1 MGYDGGTIA
10 LPRVADR
17 RSQSVAMHLDGT
29 SGPRG
34 TATRRVAVTSRRAFF
49 RMAAGALAAPYI
61 PPLIALSCTPHPNNP
76 VSPPHALSEEAL
88 EDMIVEMHNATDA
101 RGLFIRQTVGLCT
114 VIAPLQVAVNGAY
127 ASLIRDRDVWIIDA
141 EGLS

>member
-1 MGYDGGTIA
+1 
-10 LPRVADR
+10 
-17 RSQSVAMHLDGT
+17 
-29 SGPRG
+29 
-34 TATRRVAVTSRRAFF
+34 VTSRRAFF

-61 PPLIALSCTPHPNNP
+61 PPLIASDGVALSCTPHPNNP
-76 VSPPHALSEEAL
+76 VSPPHALSEQAL
-88 EDMIVEMHNATDA
+88 EDMLVEIAQATDA
-101 RGLFIRQTVGLCT
+101 RGSFIRQTVGLCT